1 MTGAA
6 PLRTRDPLVG
16 ASVKRLEDPALL
28 AGKGRFADD
37 VSLPGMLH
45 AAFVRS
51 PHPHARIVAVDTSA
65 AARQPGVA
73 AVLTGDDMAA
83 LLTGP
88 MTVASPLPDGRVQT
102 VTPLATGKVRFVGD
116 PVAVVLAASRYDA
129 EDAADAVDVTYEPL
143 AAVASASGALAGDAP
158 RVFDEWDDNV
168 VGRLVKQ
175 YGDTAGAFA
184 RADRVVTETYRTHRY
199 ASAPMEGRAIVA
211 VPDPGSGDLLAHV
224 STQIPHW
231 FRVLV
236 APLLGL
242 PVGSLHVAPLD
253 IGGSFGQKFAAGR
266 EEIAVLAAARRLGRP
281 VKWIED
287 RNENLTAAGQARDE
301 TVEVEAAVDR
311 DGRIL
316 AVKVRCVVDQGAYS
330 GFPLPVAL
338 FLIELCALLPN
349 CYRIAHFDFDGTI
362 VSTNKASY
370 TAYRGPWATETWV
383 RERLLDRIAAECGL
397 DRVEVRRRNLVAPDE
412 LPGKLVTG
420 GTLDLSV
427 LPLLDR
433 AATQAGWDGFP
444 TEREEA
450 RARGRHL
457 GIGLCAMIEPGG
469 GPPDLLDT
477 ILPGMGAVTDCARV
491 RLEGDGSVSVFVGQS
506 PTGQSHRTTLAQVA
520 ADELGV
526 DVSAVRV
533 RTGDT
538 RSTPYSLFG
547 TGGSRAASIA
557 GGAVAAAA
565 AEVRRRLLAKAAVL
579 LEANPAD
586 LELAGV
592 SVQVKGTPEAAVP
605 VAMVTQIAYQAP
617 FMMPP
622 DAADS
627 LDVTA
632 DFPAGG
638 AGHWTGAV
646 HWCVVDV
653 DLDTGLVAVVRYGV
667 VEDCGRPINPAVV
680 DGQITG
686 GVAQGVGA
694 VLLERSAYDESGQYL
709 AGTFLDY
716 LLPTTLD
723 VPRLTIDHVVGD
735 TANRVNIR
743 GVGEGGLIAS
753 PAALSSAIEDALS
766 PFGGRVTEQHLPPT
780 RILELAGRLPND
792 ASESAR

>member
-1 MTGAA
+1 
-6 PLRTRDPLVG
+6 
-16 ASVKRLEDPALL
+16 
-28 AGKGRFADD
+28 
-37 VSLPGMLH
+37 
-45 AAFVRS
+45 
-51 PHPHARIVAVDTSA
+51 
-65 AARQPGVA
+65 
-73 AVLTGDDMAA
+73 
-83 LLTGP
+83 
-88 MTVASPLPDGRVQT
+88 
-102 VTPLATGKVRFVGD
+102 
-116 PVAVVLAASRYDA
+116 
-129 EDAADAVDVTYEPL
+129 
-143 AAVASASGALAGDAP
+143 
-158 RVFDEWDDNV
+158 
-168 VGRLVKQ
+168 
-175 YGDTAGAFA
+175 
-184 RADRVVTETYRTHRY
+184 
-199 ASAPMEGRAIVA
+199 
-211 VPDPGSGDLLAHV
+211 
-224 STQIPHW
+224 
-231 FRVLV
+231 
-236 APLLGL
+236 
-242 PVGSLHVAPLD
+242 
-253 IGGSFGQKFAAGR
+253 
-266 EEIAVLAAARRLGRP
+266 
-281 VKWIED
+281 
-287 RNENLTAAGQARDE
+287 
-301 TVEVEAAVDR
+301 
-311 DGRIL
+311 
-316 AVKVRCVVDQGAYS
+316 
-330 GFPLPVAL
+330 
-338 FLIELCALLPN
+338 
-349 CYRIAHFDFDGTI
+349 
-362 VSTNKASY
+362 
-370 TAYRGPWATETWV
+370 
-383 RERLLDRIAAECGL
+383 
-397 DRVEVRRRNLVAPDE
+397 
-412 LPGKLVTG
+412 
-420 GTLDLSV
+420 
-427 LPLLDR
+427 
-433 AATQAGWDGFP
+433 
-444 TEREEA
+444 
-450 RARGRHL
+450 
-457 GIGLCAMIEPGG
+457 
-469 GPPDLLDT
+469 
-477 ILPGMGAVTDCARV
+477 
-491 RLEGDGSVSVFVGQS
+491 
-506 PTGQSHRTTLAQVA
+506 
-520 ADELGV
+520 
-526 DVSAVRV
+526 
-533 RTGDT
+533 
-538 RSTPYSLFG
+538 
-547 TGGSRAASIA
+547 
-557 GGAVAAAA
+557 VAAAA